1 MVLLM
6 LEKREHAVDIKN
18 VFATLPT
25 VLLNAYECNMHVSC
39 LSLTALE
46 LAHNYFPKSKDRMN
60 FGLLH
65 RVWVLIVS
73 GVYQKFILQLLL
85 LNIFLCSLI
94 LVVEINYLKS
104 HASDTSPK
112 KCKRR
117 SIRTKNYH

>member
-46 LAHNYFPKSKDRMN
+46 LAHNYFPNSKDRMN

-73 GVYQKFILQLLL
+73 GVYPKLILQLLL

-94 LVVEINYLKS
+94 LVAEINYLKS
-104 HASDTSPK
+104 HASDTSP
-112 KCKRR
+112 
-117 SIRTKNYH
+117 